1 MWRVCR
7 VPCGRIYIGI
17 VKKIVFL
24 HGLNWSGSCDM
35 ARALAEGLVGEA
47 EVVAP
52 DLPVSPEAAMTVALD
67 VCDRVR
73 PDLVAGSSYGAFL
86 GQQLVKVFG
95 CPALL
100 CSPMLHMSEYVSR
113 RLGVHTYK
121 SARCDGAVS
130 YEITPTVVE
139 EFRRMEARQF
149 DCYDE
154 FYRDR
159 VWGLYGSKDTL
170 ADTRDEFGRYYSTVI
185 DYDGPHTMLRDNVLQ
200 TLVPAARRILAEYPC
215 MPMRTFIHYKGG
227 RYRMLCRVR
236 SSETLER
243 MVAYQGLYGDRL
255 CWVRPLRMFFER
267 VSGSDGR
274 SVPRFAECAPD

>member
-1 MWRVCR
+1 
-7 VPCGRIYIGI
+7 
-17 VKKIVFL
+17 
-24 HGLNWSGSCDM
+24 M
-35 ARALAEGLVGEA
+35 ARALAEGLAGEA

-52 DLPVSPEAAMTVALD
+52 DLPVSPEAALAVALD
-67 VCDRVR
+67 VCDRVQ

-86 GQQLVKVFG
+86 GQQLVKVLG

-100 CSPMLHMSEYVSR
+100 CSPMLHMSEYVSG
-113 RLGVHTYK
+113 RLGVHAYK
-121 SARCDGAVS
+121 SARRDGAVS
-130 YEITPTVVE
+130 YEITPAVVE
-139 EFRRMEARQF
+139 EFRRMEAGQF

-159 VWGLYGSKDTL
+159 VWGFYGSEDTL
-170 ADTRDEFGRYYSTVI
+170 ADTRDEFGRYYSTII

-200 TLVPAARRILAEYPC
+200 TLVPAARRILAEYPRASS
-215 MPMRTFIHYKGG
+215 RTFVHYKGR

-243 MVAYQGLYGDRL
+243 MVAYQALYGDRL

-267 VSGSDGR
+267 VTGSDGCR
-274 SVPRFAECAPD
+274 VPRFAECERD

>member
-1 MWRVCR
+1 MV
-7 VPCGRIYIGI
+7 
-17 VKKIVFL
+17 
-24 HGLNWSGSCDM
+24 
-35 ARALAEGLVGEA
+35 RALAEGLVAEA

-52 DLPVSPEAAMTVALD
+52 DLPVSPEAAMSVALD

-73 PDLVAGSSYGAFL
+73 PDLVVGSSYGAFV
-86 GQQLVKVFG
+86 GQQLTKVFG

-100 CSPMLHMSEYVSR
+100 CSPMLHMSEYVSH

-121 SARCDGAVS
+121 SARRDGAVS
-130 YEITPTVVE
+130 YEITSAVVE

-159 VWGLYGSKDTL
+159 VWGFYGSKDTL

-200 TLVPAARRILAEYPC
+200 TLVPAARRILEEYPC
-215 MPMRTFIHYKGG
+215 RPSRTFVHYKGR

-243 MVAYQGLYGDRL
+243 MVAYQALYGDRL
-255 CWVRPLRMFFER
+255 GWVRPERMFFER
-267 VSGSDGR
+267 VITSDGR
-274 SVPRFAECAPD
+274 SVPRFAECAQD